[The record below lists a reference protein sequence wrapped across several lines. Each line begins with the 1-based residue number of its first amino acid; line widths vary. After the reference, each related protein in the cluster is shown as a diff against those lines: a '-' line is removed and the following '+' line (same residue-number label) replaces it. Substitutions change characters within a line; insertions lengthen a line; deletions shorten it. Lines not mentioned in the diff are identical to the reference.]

1 MNTAELPWLAY
12 RFAVF
17 VALAPAVG
25 AMLFA
30 LIHRLT
36 GGKWGGPLDPF
47 LLAGSRLAPWV
58 WLGALPL
65 IFLGNPASAA
75 WPDYESRGMFLLRGI
90 LYAIVL
96 FAIAARL
103 NEPKSRAPATGAA
116 GLIVLVFTL
125 HFLAE
130 DWLGALEPHWHSTAF
145 PLVWM
150 TGLAV
155 AGLAGAVLRAIASGR
170 DRPQRV
176 AQHGLDWGNLL
187 LAAMLFWSYV
197 AFAQFLIIWAGNLPR
212 EISWYLRR
220 TEGAWAI
227 VPPALA
233 LIHFL
238 LPFAVLLS
246 RKAKRSPRLLG
257 GVAVVLLFGQ
267 IIYTAWLIFPAA
279 GRLTLPA

>member
-1 MNTAELPWLAY
+1 MSTTELPWLVY
-12 RFAVF
+12 RCAVF
-17 VALAPAVG
+17 VALAPPVG
-25 AMLFA
+25 SMLFA
-30 LIHRLT
+30 LILRLT
-36 GGKWGGPLDPF
+36 GGKWGEPLDPF
-47 LLAGSRLAPWV
+47 LVAASRLAPWI
-58 WLGALPL
+58 WLVALPL
-65 IFLGNPASAA
+65 IFVGHATHAA
-75 WPDYESRGMFLLRGI
+75 WPDYESRGMFLLRGVV
-90 LYAIVL
+90 YAIVL
-96 FAIAARL
+96 FEIARRL
-103 NEPKSRAPATGAA
+103 RGPKTRAPATGPA

-155 AGLAGAVLRAIASGR
+155 AGLATAVLRALAPAPSR
-170 DRPQRV
+170 RVRV

-227 VPPALA
+227 VPAALA
-233 LIHFL
+233 LIHFA

-246 RKAKRSPRLLG
+246 REAKRSPRLLG
-257 GVAVVLLFGQ
+257 GVAAVLLLGQ
-267 IIYTAWLIFPAA
+267 LIYTAWLILPAA
-279 GRLTLPA
+279 GRLSLPA